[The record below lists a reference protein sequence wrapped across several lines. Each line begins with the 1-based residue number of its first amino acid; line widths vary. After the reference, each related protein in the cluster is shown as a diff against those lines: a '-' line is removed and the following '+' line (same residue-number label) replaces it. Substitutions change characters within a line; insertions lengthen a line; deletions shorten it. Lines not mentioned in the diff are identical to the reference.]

1 MDLDAMGKA
10 LVNGDAAVNVI
21 AASWATGPLDTACM
35 FERMMLVLW
44 DTLMLAASERWT
56 QRGVANLNHERT
68 YLLAKSFLRGQA
80 VGRRALE
87 DGMCAY
93 CGALLRGVQNDNSAL
108 SNKCHGPPIDIR
120 GRLQMTA
127 DGTEAI
133 DAQPP
138 FLMNFSPALLARE
151 VPAVFA
157 HDPETNCLSLKD
169 GVARPWVR
177 PAHGRQ
183 VAGKNSFLYCCECRD
198 THFPKPRSRKHG
210 HVPMRS
216 QSEQYKMKP
225 EFKRERRST
234 EATPPPARVLCP
246 SPFHVPICPFL
257 FAIVTFSF
265 QNERW

>member
-1 MDLDAMGKA
+1 MVLIPSGARIDAGPLPPHGRSLPTWRKAFTCAIQQLSAPGSTRKLRVFTRPQGTPLAMDLDAMGKA

-21 AASWATGPLDTACM
+21 AASWATGPLDIACM

-120 GRLQMTA
+120 GSLQKTA

-169 GVARPWVR
+169 GVVRRWVR
-177 PAHGRQ
+177 PAHRRQ

-198 THFPKPRSRKHG
+198 THFPKPRSR
-210 HVPMRS
+210 
-216 QSEQYKMKP
+216 
-225 EFKRERRST
+225 
-234 EATPPPARVLCP
+234 
-246 SPFHVPICPFL
+246 
-257 FAIVTFSF
+257 
-265 QNERW
+265 